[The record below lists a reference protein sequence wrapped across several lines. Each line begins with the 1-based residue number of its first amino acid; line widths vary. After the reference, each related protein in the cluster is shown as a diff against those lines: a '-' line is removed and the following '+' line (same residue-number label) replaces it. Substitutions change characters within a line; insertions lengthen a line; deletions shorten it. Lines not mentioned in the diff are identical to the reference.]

1 MKINAAI
8 PLIHHLILLAK
19 VKFSKVK
26 IKFQSSG
33 LARGACR
40 PLLGD
45 ERVETG
51 SISSKGSKGVGAAH
65 KKSEAPRRFDVSH
78 KTLRLPPEQP
88 IKSNKKDS
96 FNRVFFIAMD
106 LRLSVG
112 MEQTTPE
119 P

>member
-1 MKINAAI
+1 MIQSMTKINAAI

-26 IKFQSSG
+26 IKFQGSG
-33 LARGACR
+33 LAPGACR

-65 KKSEAPRRFDVSH
+65 KNIEAPQSMDVAMPEGFLKSRFPV
-78 KTLRLPPEQP
+78 
-88 IKSNKKDS
+88 
-96 FNRVFFIAMD
+96 
-106 LRLSVG
+106 
-112 MEQTTPE
+112 
-119 P
+119 

>member
-26 IKFQSSG
+26 IKFQGSG
-33 LARGACR
+33 LAPGACR

-65 KKSEAPRRFDVSH
+65 KKSEAPRSINRAMQGDARRSAIN
-78 KTLRLPPEQP
+78 RLP
-88 IKSNKKDS
+88 IYGFLTSS
-96 FNRVFFIAMD
+96 F
-106 LRLSVG
+106 
-112 MEQTTPE
+112 
-119 P
+119 

>member
-26 IKFQSSG
+26 IKFQGSG
-33 LARGACR
+33 LAPGACR

-51 SISSKGSKGVGAAH
+51 SISSKGSKGSKGVGAAH
-65 KKSEAPRRFDVSH
+65 KKSEAPRSINRAMPEGQRLTGFPFMVS
-78 KTLRLPPEQP
+78 
-88 IKSNKKDS
+88 
-96 FNRVFFIAMD
+96 
-106 LRLSVG
+106 
-112 MEQTTPE
+112 
-119 P
+119 

>member
-26 IKFQSSG
+26 IKFQGFRVSP
-33 LARGACR
+33 GACR

-51 SISSKGSKGVGAAH
+51 SISSKGSKGGVV
-65 KKSEAPRRFDVSH
+65 RR
-78 KTLRLPPEQP
+78 
-88 IKSNKKDS
+88 IKNQK
-96 FNRVFFIAMD
+96 RRGV
-106 LRLSVG
+106 
-112 MEQTTPE
+112 
-119 P
+119 

>member
-1 MKINAAI
+1 MIQSMTKINAAI

-33 LARGACR
+33 LAPGACR

-51 SISSKGSKGVGAAH
+51 SISSKGSKGVGAAPDPSTQFSLFH
-65 KKSEAPRRFDVSH
+65 LYIFEHPTFHSAQDDEMRRGV
-78 KTLRLPPEQP
+78 
-88 IKSNKKDS
+88 
-96 FNRVFFIAMD
+96 
-106 LRLSVG
+106 
-112 MEQTTPE
+112 
-119 P
+119 